1 MDDHL
6 LFRQV
11 VREIVEREAD
21 LEVVAEAG
29 DGEAAVQQATEV
41 QPDVVLMD
49 LSMPGCD
56 GFQATQQILACSPHS
71 RVVIFSASAEE
82 QHVLRA
88 LQCGAIG
95 YLTKDAS
102 AEGLL
107 TAIRQA
113 AQNDLYMAHP
123 LSTRLLAL
131 LRTLRLDIP
140 QKVAPPHA
148 QSISDLAIEPGNISD
163 ITAANIFSDS
173 TEARRPKRK
182 RHLPLSEREQQ
193 ILNLIRQGQRNREI
207 ARELRIAEAT
217 VHKHVQNIF
226 EKLDARNR
234 AEALF
239 LAQAHAG
246 AEKIKTGSE
255 KALETGT

>member
-1 MDDHL
+1 MRNADVVRIMLADDHL
-6 LFRQV
+6 LLRQV
-11 VREIVEREAD
+11 VREIVDREPD

-29 DGEAAVQQATEV
+29 DGEAAVQQAAEA

-49 LSMPGCD
+49 LSMPVCD

-95 YLTKDAS
+95 YITKDAG

-107 TAIRQA
+107 TAIRRA
-113 AQNDLYMAHP
+113 AQSDLYMAHP
-123 LSTRLLAL
+123 LATRLLTL
-131 LRTLRLDIP
+131 LRTLKLETP
-140 QKVAPPHA
+140 PKVMTAHAPGILKSAP
-148 QSISDLAIEPGNISD
+148 
-163 ITAANIFSDS
+163 
-173 TEARRPKRK
+173 ARKPKSK
-182 RHLPLSEREQQ
+182 RHLPLTGRERQV
-193 ILNLIRQGQRNREI
+193 LNLIRQGQRNREI
-207 ARELRIAEAT
+207 ARELRIAEST

-239 LAQAHAG
+239 LA
-246 AEKIKTGSE
+246 
-255 KALETGT
+255 KA